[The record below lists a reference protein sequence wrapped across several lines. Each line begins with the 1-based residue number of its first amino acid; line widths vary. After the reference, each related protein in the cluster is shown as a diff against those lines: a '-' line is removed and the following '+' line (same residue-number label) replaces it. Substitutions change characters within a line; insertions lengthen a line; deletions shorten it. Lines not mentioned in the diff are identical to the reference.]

1 MSVPNTPD
9 SDPTSLWQGAA
20 AAGAQAVA
28 LTLTVSRQSDPGK
41 AARGGGPG
49 WERPRSPLP
58 TNADRGT
65 AGTRAS
71 RVLPPGPRG
80 PAAAGA
86 LSLPMVP
93 RGRCELA
100 PRGAKRKSPGHAGCS
115 CAWGAAWGAR
125 GPGTPYGEPGP
136 QPRPARREAP
146 LPTPAHAG
154 SRGAKAAGGEGS
166 APGQRRSG
174 VSRAP
179 RTRAGRRGDGPRGTA
194 EGVPGRAWPS
204 GKRGG
209 GHAREGGRGP
219 SL

>member
-65 AGTRAS
+65 AGTLAS

-86 LSLPMVP
+86 PSLPMVP
-93 RGRCELA
+93 RGRCVLA

-115 CAWGAAWGAR
+115 CAWGAAWGSQRPRDPLCRAR
-125 GPGTPYGEPGP
+125 APAPAC
-136 QPRPARREAP
+136 PARSA
-146 LPTPAHAG
+146 PAHPRAR
-154 SRGAKAAGGEGS
+154 SEPRGQGCGRGGV
-166 APGQRRSG
+166 RSG
-174 VSRAP
+174 PAP
-179 RTRAGRRGDGPRGTA
+179 VGGLQGPT
-194 EGVPGRAWPS
+194 
-204 GKRGG
+204 
-209 GHAREGGRGP
+209 H
-219 SL
+219 